1 MKIQIRIITGI
12 GTPIIHSNIER
23 MFNLRQWWQ

>member
-23 MFNLRQWWQ
+23 MIILLA

>member
-23 MFNLRQWWQ
+23 MVNLRQRWQ